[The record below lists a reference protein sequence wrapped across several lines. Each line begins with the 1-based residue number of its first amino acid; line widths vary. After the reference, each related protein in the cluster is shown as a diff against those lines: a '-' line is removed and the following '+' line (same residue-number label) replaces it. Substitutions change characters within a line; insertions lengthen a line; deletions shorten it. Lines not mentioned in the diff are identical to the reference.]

1 MNKAINKSIILGVAL
16 DAGNPD
22 ADSLL
27 VVPVLVAE
35 EVDEGELFDVD
46 PAAEESPGHDGVD
59 DRADRVAQND
69 LKFGIIS
76 FEMNLKVKKTFY
88 DRTST
93 GTNLRPFRI
102 EYSALGH
109 SSTALPPPPFKAK
122 LKPLY
127 VCYNV

>member
-59 DRADRVAQND
+59 DRANRVAKND

-76 FEMNLKVKKTFY
+76 FEVNLDLKVKKLF
-88 DRTST
+88 
-93 GTNLRPFRI
+93 L
-102 EYSALGH
+102 
-109 SSTALPPPPFKAK
+109 
-122 LKPLY
+122 
-127 VCYNV
+127 